1 MRLYVAL
8 FLTLMLWGCEGNGV
22 LGPSSMRIKSPVSG
36 SIFYYESYEID
47 RFENRVSG
55 SGREFTSVVLSADT
69 ILFGKSNVFVVR
81 TQYPDTSY
89 IEYFSINN
97 DYDLLKRITLGTSSI
112 WVKVPMTT
120 LAETND
126 TIKTTIDIAPGKRGS
141 LEYMYKHT
149 YFGDQSFM
157 VDTLQVSGRKFRSTL
172 KYQIVSSGQVSNAGN
187 EESIDHYVPSLGML
201 AHSITYARYDERI
214 AGWINGYV
222 TRLKRYV
229 SE

>member
-120 LAETND
+120 LAESND

-187 EESIDHYVPSLGML
+187 AESIDHYVPSLGML
-201 AHSITYARYDERI
+201 AHSITYARYDERS
-214 AGWINGYV
+214 AGWVNGYV

-229 SE
+229 TE